1 MMEME
6 GTWSAGNRH
15 SRSIREKWDTARIV
29 RKPFYAQLLAFVLA
43 SLTTSIG
50 SLVDG
55 VIIGQCLGVES
66 QAAFGIVSPLLIA
79 FAVISAIISAG
90 ARNRFT
96 KLVGFGRLDEARAV
110 FSLAC
115 MLSVGFATVLML
127 LVLALATPITA
138 MLGASANAANLLPK
152 ARAYLIGITFGL
164 PAMNAMR
171 LLNGFMGLDSDRRL
185 VIISSLVLT
194 VTNIVMDLLFVFLLH
209 GDTLEM
215 GLATS
220 ISYYAGTAVLL
231 LHFRR
236 KNNLLRFSPRGLP
249 WRETGGIIR
258 QGLPNGVCRLSNTL
272 RTACLNR
279 ILGLVAASAA
289 IAAYSVHRQ
298 TDSFF
303 NPLTLGIADVV
314 AVMAGVFV
322 GEEDRSMLRRLL
334 GTSFMPTVLLT
345 LGVSAGG
352 WFLAPQFASLFIKN
366 DPEALELSIRAVRCY
381 MLGMPL
387 YGLNVSYVNYIQGI
401 GKATLASVTGF
412 LLEGACLVL
421 SALAL
426 VPLAGADAVWLA
438 FPVTQVVM
446 LIYNLAVIAVMR
458 RKLGLRSGFLDAMLL
473 LPASFDVPAE
483 DQLDYSITSME
494 EVNALSVA
502 VGDFCAQHGCDPR
515 RRYLMSL
522 SVEEMAG
529 NVIQHGFVDGKPH
542 SVDVRVLKKGEDYLL
557 RIRDDCLIFDPTNQ
571 VQLFSDSDPAH
582 HIGLRMILGMA
593 RDIRYTCVMKLNNL
607 LVRI

>member
-1 MMEME
+1 ME
-6 GTWSAGNRH
+6 GTWSAGNRY

-236 KNNLLRFSPRGLP
+236 KNNLLRFSLRGLP